1 MVFDPR
7 FGMFDPLSN
16 EEAVRIHHA
25 TLALLERTGVKFD
38 NEVALKLLAD
48 NGAEVD
54 HKTRIVRIP
63 QYLVEETIRKAQRSI
78 LFAGRDPRHDI
89 RLSVKTVHF
98 GTGGGAI
105 GRIDPITLEIRS
117 ARKSDVADACKLVD
131 FLPNVNFAMS
141 LFCSRDVPEE
151 LVSLHDLDAMLHNT
165 QKPVMIV
172 DYGTNV
178 DYMID
183 MAAAVVGGREALRKR
198 PILGMYSEPVSP
210 LTHSR
215 EHVNNIM
222 KFAKAML
229 PVVYIPS
236 PLMGASSPATI
247 AGTVVQFNAETLSGN
262 VLMQLVSPGS
272 PYIYGAD
279 ATVMDM
285 RTGVFS
291 YGAPEWMVNNLILAN
306 LGRYYG
312 LPTWSTGGCS
322 DSKILDG
329 QATLEAGLTLYNAA
343 ASGANL
349 IHDFG
354 FLDFGLT
361 GSLELVT
368 IDDEIASYTRRTLSG
383 ENIDRASISL
393 ELIDK
398 IGPGGSYLATS
409 QTRAV
414 FEKDHWK
421 PQLLDRNPRKTWE
434 AQGKKS
440 LVQRAAEKTKMIL
453 ETHKVEPLSS
463 QADNK
468 IKEILLRAEKEILG
482 NKG

>member
-1 MVFDPR
+1 M
-7 FGMFDPLSN
+7 
-16 EEAVRIHHA
+16 
-25 TLALLERTGVKFD
+25 
-38 NEVALKLLAD
+38 
-48 NGAEVD
+48 
-54 HKTRIVRIP
+54 
-63 QYLVEETIRKAQRSI
+63 
-78 LFAGRDPRHDI
+78 
-89 RLSVKTVHF
+89 
-98 GTGGGAI
+98 
-105 GRIDPITLEIRS
+105 
-117 ARKSDVADACKLVD
+117 
-131 FLPNVNFAMS
+131 
-141 LFCSRDVPEE
+141 
-151 LVSLHDLDAMLHNT
+151 
-165 QKPVMIV
+165 
-172 DYGTNV
+172 
-178 DYMID
+178 
-183 MAAAVVGGREALRKR
+183 
-198 PILGMYSEPVSP
+198 
-210 LTHSR
+210 
-215 EHVNNIM
+215 NNIM

-262 VLMQLVSPGS
+262 VLMQLVSPGA

-306 LGRYYG
+306 MGRYYG

-349 IHDFG
+349 VHDFG

-368 IDDEIASYTRRTLSG
+368 IDDEVASSIKRALSG
-383 ENIDRASISL
+383 ENIDKATTSL

-398 IGPGGSYLATS
+398 IGPGGSYLSTP
-409 QTRAV
+409 QTRIV
-414 FEKDHWK
+414 FEKNHWK
-421 PQLLDRNPRKTWE
+421 PNLIDRNSRKAWE

-440 LVQRAAEKTKMIL
+440 LIQRAAEKTKMIL
-453 ETHKVEPLSS
+453 ETHRVEPLSS
-463 QADNK
+463 DADK
-468 IKEILLRAEKEILG
+468 DIKEILSRATKEILG
-482 NKG
+482 G